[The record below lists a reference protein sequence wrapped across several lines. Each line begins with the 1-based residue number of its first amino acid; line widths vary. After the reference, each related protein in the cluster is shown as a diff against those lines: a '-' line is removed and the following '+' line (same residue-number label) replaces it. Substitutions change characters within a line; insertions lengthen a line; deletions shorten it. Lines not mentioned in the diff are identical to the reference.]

1 VARAALPLL
10 IAATAALAA
19 WQLERAEANR
29 RAARVIA
36 RAEST
41 ATALQQRLGAYT
53 DVLFGVR
60 GLFEASTDVTRR
72 EFHAQLAAVD
82 VNRRY
87 PGVLAVGVAELVPT
101 DDTTG
106 FVARVRRDMQRSGLP
121 YERFSI
127 RGRTALERRLVIDYL
142 EPQRGNGPA
151 IGFDLLSEPARR
163 RAAERALETG
173 AATATAPLG
182 LLSESPATPG
192 LLIFLPVRARFLT
205 GIAYAA
211 LRVDDL
217 VRNVR
222 SPDEPANLLLE
233 DIGPGAGGSV
243 SDPARRIVTY
253 RNGPVGD
260 GATSIAFDVLGRRW
274 ELHYVARDAVISAG
288 EEIVP
293 WIVLGSGLLLAGL
306 AAWLLSATARTER
319 RALALATRMTSDLR
333 DKEAELQRSNA
344 ELERFAYVASHDLR
358 EPLRS
363 ITGFISLLARRHG
376 PALDEDARSWI
387 GYALDGADRMNALIA
402 DLLEYS
408 RAGRRLDPGEAVS
421 ADLQA
426 AWDQAVAGLA
436 AAIEESGATVTSDPL
451 PTVAAEQ
458 REINQVMQNL
468 LGNAIKYRGDR
479 APVVH
484 AGAERRDGSWAVSV
498 QDNGI
503 GIDGQHRDRIFVL
516 FQRLHTR
523 DDYEGTGMG
532 LSIVKKIVEARG
544 GSIAV
549 DSTPGQGSRF
559 TVVLPEAAD

>member
-1 VARAALPLL
+1 
-10 IAATAALAA
+10 
-19 WQLERAEANR
+19 
-29 RAARVIA
+29 
-36 RAEST
+36 
-41 ATALQQRLGAYT
+41 
-53 DVLFGVR
+53 
-60 GLFEASTDVTRR
+60 
-72 EFHAQLAAVD
+72 
-82 VNRRY
+82 
-87 PGVLAVGVAELVPT
+87 
-101 DDTTG
+101 
-106 FVARVRRDMQRSGLP
+106 
-121 YERFSI
+121 
-127 RGRTALERRLVIDYL
+127 
-142 EPQRGNGPA
+142 
-151 IGFDLLSEPARR
+151 
-163 RAAERALETG
+163 
-173 AATATAPLG
+173 
-182 LLSESPATPG
+182 
-192 LLIFLPVRARFLT
+192 
-205 GIAYAA
+205 
-211 LRVDDL
+211 
-217 VRNVR
+217 
-222 SPDEPANLLLE
+222 
-233 DIGPGAGGSV
+233 
-243 SDPARRIVTY
+243 
-253 RNGPVGD
+253 
-260 GATSIAFDVLGRRW
+260 
-274 ELHYVARDAVISAG
+274 
-288 EEIVP
+288 
-293 WIVLGSGLLLAGL
+293 
-306 AAWLLSATARTER
+306 
-319 RALALATRMTSDLR
+319 MTSDLR

-363 ITGFISLLARRHG
+363 ITGFISLLSRRHG

-436 AAIEESGATVTSDPL
+436 AAIEESGATVTADPL

-468 LGNAIKYRGDR
+468 LGNAIKYCGDR

-484 AGAERRDGSWAVSV
+484 ASAERRDGSWAVSV

-559 TVVLPEAAD
+559 TVVLPETAD